1 MTSPLLDASPADA
14 AAHVRP
20 GALVSFGPKRAWSLL
35 LQLKA
40 RLREHGAISSP
51 TGVALDAEDG
61 LVELP
66 LSQAS
71 LILDPAECRGWSVPE
86 ALEAELPTATSELLD
101 LFMPL
106 CVGADASSLVVAHL
120 AQSLDG
126 RVATASGSSKFIS
139 GREDLTHTH
148 RLRAMFDAVLVGAR
162 TIEHDDPRLTTRLAP
177 GPNPTRVVVDPSG
190 RLPNTHH
197 VFTQADAPTVLV
209 RGPGRFDAPAH
220 VEVVELELEGGWI
233 PAAVLLE
240 ALAERGLRRV
250 FIEGGG
256 ITVSGF
262 LKEGALDRLHITV
275 APVLIGS
282 GRPSLKLPEIATL
295 DEAMRIACRHFT
307 LGPDV
312 LFDCP
317 LGPRKD

>member
-1 MTSPLLDASPADA
+1 MTSPSFDAS
-14 AAHVRP
+14 AAHRQP
-20 GALVSFGPKRAWSLL
+20 GALAAFGSERAWTLL
-35 LQLKA
+35 LQVA
-40 RLREHGAISSP
+40 ERLHHTGAISSP
-51 TGVALDAEDG
+51 VGVTLDAQDR
-61 LVELP
+61 LVEVQPSHAP
-66 LSQAS
+66 LV
-71 LILDPAECRGWSVPE
+71 LDPDESRGWSVPE
-86 ALEAELPTATSELLD
+86 TLEAELPKATRELFD

-106 CVGADASSLVVAHL
+106 CVGAGAPSLVVAHL

-177 GPNPTRVVVDPSG
+177 GPNPTRVIVDPSG

-197 VFTQADAPTVLV
+197 VFTEPDAPTMLV
-209 RGPGRFDAPAH
+209 RGPGRFEAPAH
-220 VEVVELELEGGWI
+220 VDVVELELEGGWI
-233 PAAVLLE
+233 PAPVLIE
-240 ALAERGLRRV
+240 ALAQRGLRRV

-262 LKEGALDRLHITV
+262 LKAGVLDRLHITV
-275 APVLIGS
+275 APVLMGS
-282 GRPSLKLPEIATL
+282 GRPSLELPEIATL
-295 DEAMRIACRHFT
+295 DEAMRISCRHFT

-317 LGPRKD
+317 LGPHKN

>member
-1 MTSPLLDASPADA
+1 MTSPSFDASSAK
-14 AAHVRP
+14 AHAPPGP
-20 GALVSFGPKRAWSLL
+20 GALASFGPKRAWTLL
-35 LQLKA
+35 LTLVE
-40 RLREHGAISSP
+40 RLRRDGAITSP
-51 TGVALDAEDG
+51 TGVALEQQERLIEVHPAHAP
-61 LVELP
+61 LV
-66 LSQAS
+66 
-71 LILDPAECRGWSVPE
+71 LDPAARRGWSVPE
-86 ALEAELPTATSELLD
+86 ALEGELPPATSELLD
-101 LFMPL
+101 LFVPL
-106 CVGADASSLVVAHL
+106 CVGAAATSLVLAHL

-126 RVATASGSSKFIS
+126 RVATTSGSSKFIS

-162 TIEHDDPRLTTRLAP
+162 TVEHDNPRLTTRLAP

-197 VFTQADAPTVLV
+197 VFTEADAPTLLV

-220 VEVVELELEGGWI
+220 VDVVELELEGGWI
-233 PAAVLLE
+233 PAPVLLD
-240 ALAERGLRRV
+240 ALAQRGLRRV

-262 LKEGALDRLHITV
+262 LKAGVLDRLHITV
-275 APVLIGS
+275 APVLMGS
-282 GRPSLKLPEIATL
+282 GRPSLELPEIATL

-317 LGPRKD
+317 LRSLDR

>member
-1 MTSPLLDASPADA
+1 MTSPLLDASPAETA
-14 AAHVRP
+14 RVRA
-20 GALVSFGPKRAWSLL
+20 GALASFGPKRAWSLL
-35 LQLKA
+35 LQLTD
-40 RLREHGAISSP
+40 RLRDKGAISSP
-51 TGVALDAEDG
+51 IGVVLDPDER
-61 LVELP
+61 LLEVP

-71 LILDPAECRGWSVPE
+71 LILDPAQSRGWSAPG
-86 ALEAELPTATSELLD
+86 ALEAELPPATSELLD
-101 LFMPL
+101 LFIPL
-106 CVGADASSLVVAHL
+106 CVGENATSFVVAHL

-197 VFTQADAPTVLV
+197 VFTEPDAPTVLV
-209 RGPGRFDAPAH
+209 RGPGHFDAPEH
-220 VEVVELELEGGWI
+220 VDVVELELEGGWI
-233 PAAVLLE
+233 PAPVLLE
-240 ALAERGLRRV
+240 ALAQRGLRRV

-262 LKEGALDRLHITV
+262 LKAGVLDRLHITV
-275 APVLIGS
+275 APVLMGS

-317 LGPRKD
+317 LSDHKK